1 MKWLIGALLA
11 LAAVLNNALL
21 FFFAAAV
28 LALYI
33 GADVWVRRVGA
44 GLRTQ
49 RHVESRVFHGE
60 EVAVTL
66 SVTNGGALP
75 APWVRLTDHRPFE
88 LSGPD
93 ACREV
98 FALAPGQTHEAAY
111 RLTGRRRGIHTVGP
125 LTLTVGDVFGQ
136 AQRTLRYDA
145 VQSLIVYPRVVPL
158 ERLGLPTLALLGDAR
173 SRRKILGDPAR
184 VSGVR
189 DYVPGDPLHH
199 VNWRAT
205 ASTGRLQVKQ
215 FEPTTTLR
223 TTVFLDMERI
233 GYTQRDP
240 LSATELAITVAAS
253 LISHLIGRR
262 QEVGLVT
269 NGQVALSP
277 QLDGGPIET
286 IVPVGVSAAAL
297 QGLQGLRGPESKST
311 PMLGAGN
318 QEPRTDAVP
327 IRAGSGY
334 GHLTGMLEL
343 LARLKMREV
352 GVEYD
357 GFAALLERES
367 LHLPWGSTVVAIS
380 GALPPEL
387 FGALRRL
394 RDAGLS
400 VVMLDIER
408 RPDAFEMTARARA
421 LGVHLHVMPPGEM
434 LATLAQLDEEG

>member
-1 MKWLIGALLA
+1 MKWSIGALLA
-11 LAAVLNNALL
+11 LGAVLNNALL

-28 LALYI
+28 LALYV

-49 RHVESRVFHGE
+49 RQVESRVFHGE

-66 SVTNGGALP
+66 NVTNGGALP

-93 ACREV
+93 AYCEV
-98 FALAPGQTHEAAY
+98 FALAPGQTHQVAY

-145 VQSLIVYPRVVPL
+145 TQSLIVYPRVVPL

-189 DYVPGDPLHH
+189 DYAPGDPLHH

-223 TTVFLDMERI
+223 TTVFLDMERG
-233 GYTQRDP
+233 GYTLRDA

-253 LISHLIGRR
+253 LVSHLIGRR

-269 NGQVALSP
+269 NGQVVLSP
-277 QLDGGPIET
+277 QLDGGPVET

-297 QGLQGLRGPESKST
+297 QGLRGPESRST
-311 PMLGAGN
+311 PRLGVGN
-318 QEPRTDAVP
+318 QEPRADAVP
-327 IRAGSGY
+327 IRAGNGY

-357 GFAALLERES
+357 GFVALLERES

-421 LGVHLHVMPPGEM
+421 LGVHLHVVPPGEM
-434 LATLAQLDEEG
+434 LTALAQLDEEG

>member
-1 MKWLIGALLA
+1 MKWSIGALLL

-28 LALYI
+28 LALYV
-33 GADVWVRRVGA
+33 GADVWMQRLGA
-44 GLRTQ
+44 GLRMQ
-49 RHVESRVFHGE
+49 RQVESRVFYGE
-60 EVAVTL
+60 EIAVTL
-66 SVTNGGALP
+66 SVTNGGGLP
-75 APWVRLTDHRPFE
+75 APWVRLSDQQPFE
-88 LSGPD
+88 LAGPS
-93 ACREV
+93 AYREV
-98 FALAPGQTHEAAY
+98 FALAPGQTHEVAY
-111 RLTGRRRGIHTVGP
+111 TLTGRRRGVHTIGP

-136 AQRTLRYDA
+136 AQRIVRYADA
-145 VQSLIVYPRVVPL
+145 QSLIVYPRVVPL

-189 DYVPGDPLHH
+189 DYAPGDPLHH

-277 QLDGGPIET
+277 QLDGGPVET

-297 QGLQGLRGPESKST
+297 QGLRGPESTST

-327 IRAGSGY
+327 IRAGNGY

-343 LARLKMREV
+343 LARLKMRED
-352 GVEYD
+352 GVKRAGSA

-367 LHLPWGSTVVAIS
+367 LHLPWGSTVVAIG
-380 GALPPEL
+380 GALPPEV
-387 FGALRRL
+387 FGALHRL
-394 RDAGLS
+394 HEAGLS

-408 RPDAFEMTARARA
+408 RPDAPEMRARARA
-421 LGVHLHVMPPGEM
+421 LGVHLHVVPPGEM
-434 LATLAQLDEEG
+434 LTTLAQLDEEG

>member
-1 MKWLIGALLA
+1 MKWLIGALLV

-28 LALYI
+28 LALYV

-49 RHVESRVFHGE
+49 RQVESRVFHGE

-75 APWVRLTDHRPFE
+75 APWVRLTDHRPFA

-98 FALAPGQTHEAAY
+98 FALAPGQTHQVAY
-111 RLTGRRRGIHTVGP
+111 RLTGRRRGIHTIGP

-145 VQSLIVYPRVVPL
+145 MQSLIVYPRVVPL

-223 TTVFLDMERI
+223 TTVFLDMERA
-233 GYTQRDP
+233 GYTLRDP
-240 LSATELAITVAAS
+240 LSASELAITVAAS
-253 LISHLIGRR
+253 LVSHLIGRR

-269 NGQVALSP
+269 NGQIALSP
-277 QLDGGPIET
+277 QQDGGPIET
-286 IVPVGVSAAAL
+286 IVPVGVPAAAP
-297 QGLQGLRGPESKST
+297 RGPRGPGPGPA
-311 PMLGAGN
+311 PMLGASN
-318 QEPRTDAVP
+318 REPRADAVP

-343 LARLKMREV
+343 LARLKLRE
-352 GVEYD
+352 GGAECA

-367 LHLPWGSTVVAIS
+367 LHLPWGSTVVAIG

-400 VVMLDIER
+400 VVVLDIER
-408 RPDAFEMTARARA
+408 RPDAAEMTARARA

-434 LATLAQLDEEG
+434 LAALAQLDEGG